1 MKIFVQAGMILVLT
15 LVAAAVTQ
23 RWHPRAPA
31 WYVADERLADDE
43 VTLALVQEKWKGEVL
58 WIDARP
64 RTDYE
69 AGHVPGAVLLN
80 EQEADSLMFDLFEK
94 LQDNTKPI
102 VVYCSGE
109 ACQASRKIRQY
120 LKDRV
125 GAQEI
130 YVLRGGWKDAQ
141 SLGSAQK

>member
-1 MKIFVQAGMILVLT
+1 MKMIGQALVILMLT
-15 LVAAAVTQ
+15 LVAAAATQ

-43 VTLALVQEKWKGEVL
+43 VTLTLVREKWNGDVL

-80 EQEADSLMFDLFEK
+80 EQEADTLMFDLFEK

-120 LKDRV
+120 LKERV

-130 YVLRGGWKDAQ
+130 YVLRGGWKEAQ
-141 SLGSAQK
+141 TLEATPK